1 MTALGA
7 VRLDCPGQPH
17 SLWKTLWLEA
27 AAWDVTLILLTM
39 TLDKALSHLAQV
51 TGLEQNPRSTL
62 HGSKTRSQGS
72 FFLLTSG
79 QHI

>member
-7 VRLDCPGQPH
+7 VRSDCPGQPH

-72 FFLLTSG
+72 FFFLTSG